1 MTALLAGLQCLALEQ
16 EGRVLVAQ
24 LNRPQALNA
33 LNDQMMDELVRVL
46 DAAEQSDDVH
56 VVILTGL
63 PKVFA
68 AGADISAMSK
78 WSYMD
83 VYKSDYVTRNWERLA
98 SFRKP
103 IIAAVSGYALGGGC
117 EIAMMCDFIVAA
129 ECAKFGQPEVKIGVI
144 AGAGGTQRLTRAVGK
159 AKAMHMFLSGRMMP
173 ADEAERSGLVAVV
186 VKDEDL
192 LRESKRIAFEIAQM
206 SLPAL
211 MMTKEAV
218 NRAFETTLSEGVR
231 FERRLFHSMF
241 SLADQNEGMNA
252 FLEKRSPQFVNG

>member
-1 MTALLAGLQCLALEQ
+1 MTALPVGLQCLVLEH
-16 EGRVLVAQ
+16 EEKVLVVR

-33 LNDQMMDELVRVL
+33 LNDQMMDELVQVL
-46 DAAEQSDDVH
+46 DAAEHNDEVH
-56 VVILTGL
+56 VVILTGSS
-63 PKVFA
+63 KAFA

-78 WSYMD
+78 WSYTD
-83 VYKSDYVTRNWERLA
+83 VYKADYVTRNWERIA

-103 IIAAVSGYALGGGC
+103 IVAAVSGYALGGGC

-129 ECAKFGQPEVKIGVI
+129 ESAKFGQPEVKLGVI
-144 AGAGGTQRLTRAVGK
+144 AGAGGTQRLTRAIGK
-159 AKAMHMFLSGRMMP
+159 AKAMHMCLSARIMD
-173 ADEAERSGLVAVV
+173 AHEAERSGLVAVV
-186 VKDEDL
+186 VKDEVL
-192 LRESKRIAFEIAQM
+192 MRESKRIAFEIAQM

-241 SLADQNEGMNA
+241 SLADQKEGMRA
-252 FLEKRSPQFVNG
+252 FLDKRKPNFTNS